1 MPNTSGAVNWVNVFL
16 SIRDNNSETNVS
28 LKKARKNECNV
39 IDDGVK
45 IIFKLHLNFYATTIL
60 KLLGELLTLLLA
72 FLKFLV
78 KILVKSQYYYF
89 NEKRL

>member
-1 MPNTSGAVNWVNVFL
+1 MFFL

-28 LKKARKNECNV
+28 FKKARKNECNV

-60 KLLGELLTLLLA
+60 KLLGELLTLLLLA
-72 FLKFLV
+72 FLRFLV

-89 NEKRL
+89 NEKKL

>member
-28 LKKARKNECNV
+28 FKKARKNQCNV

-60 KLLGELLTLLLA
+60 KLLGELRSDLITGIFEISCENSREIAILL
-72 FLKFLV
+72 F
-78 KILVKSQYYYF
+78 
-89 NEKRL
+89 

>member
-1 MPNTSGAVNWVNVFL
+1 MRP
-16 SIRDNNSETNVS
+16 
-28 LKKARKNECNV
+28 LKEQEKNV
-39 IDDGVK
+39 IGDGVQV
-45 IIFKLHLNFYATTIL
+45 IFKLHLNFYATTIL

>member
-28 LKKARKNECNV
+28 FKKAECNV

-78 KILVKSQYYYF
+78 KILVKWQYYYF

>member
-1 MPNTSGAVNWVNVFL
+1 MPNTSGAVNWVNVFF
-16 SIRDNNSETNVS
+16 IDKRQQHDSETNVS
-28 LKKARKNECNV
+28 FKKARKNV
-39 IDDGVK
+39 IGDGVK
-45 IIFKLHLNFYATTIL
+45 VIFKLHLNFYATTIL

-78 KILVKSQYYYF
+78 KTLVKSQNYYF

>member
-1 MPNTSGAVNWVNVFL
+1 MCP
-16 SIRDNNSETNVS
+16 
-28 LKKARKNECNV
+28 LKEQEKNV
-39 IDDGVK
+39 IGDGVK
-45 IIFKLHLNFYATTIL
+45 AIFKLHLNFYATTIL

-78 KILVKSQYYYF
+78 KTLVKSQNYYL